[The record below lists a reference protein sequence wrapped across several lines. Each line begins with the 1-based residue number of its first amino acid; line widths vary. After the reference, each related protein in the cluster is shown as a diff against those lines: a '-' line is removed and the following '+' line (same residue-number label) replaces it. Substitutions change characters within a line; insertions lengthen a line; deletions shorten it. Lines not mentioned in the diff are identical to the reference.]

1 MSIFERVVAKVDAEF
16 TVSGLLLLSQCCF
29 YGQAVIQSELVPDTL

>member
-1 MSIFERVVAKVDAEF
+1 MGLYERVVAKVEAEL

-29 YGQAVIQSELVPDTL
+29 YGQAVIQSKLVPDTL